1 LKIFLHPEL
10 LLTGII
16 KYCRMDNKYISAPG
30 QDEHFM
36 RLALKEARKAG
47 KKGEVPVGAVIV
59 DIQGNVLA
67 AAGNNSI
74 GGCDPAG
81 HAEMVA
87 MRRAGK
93 KIANYRLLNTTI
105 YVTIEPCVMCVGTM
119 IHARIERLI
128 YGAADP
134 KAGGVVSCYR
144 IGRDGRLNHQLNV
157 AGGVLAEECAELL
170 KVFFKKKRGML

>member
-1 LKIFLHPEL
+1 
-10 LLTGII
+10 
-16 KYCRMDNKYISAPG
+16 M
-30 QDEHFM
+30 
-36 RLALKEARKAG
+36 EARKAG

-59 DIQGNVLA
+59 DVHGNILA
-67 AAGNNSI
+67 AAGNCSI
-74 GGCDPAG
+74 SRSDPAG

-87 MRRAGK
+87 LRRVGK

-105 YVTIEPCVMCVGTM
+105 YVTIEPCVMCAGAM
-119 IHARIERLI
+119 IHARIERLV

-157 AGGVLAEECAELL
+157 SGGVLDEECAELL
-170 KVFFKKKRGML
+170 KAFFKKKRGAL